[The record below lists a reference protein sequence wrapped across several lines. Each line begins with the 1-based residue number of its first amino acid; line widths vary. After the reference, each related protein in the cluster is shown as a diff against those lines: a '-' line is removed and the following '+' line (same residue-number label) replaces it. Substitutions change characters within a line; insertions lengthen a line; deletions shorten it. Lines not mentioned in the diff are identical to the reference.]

1 MVADADVDAGG
12 VAGEPRLLVQRV
24 YVKDLSFE
32 TPHSP
37 DIFSDI
43 GKLSAEYSCDAKAH
57 LLEDTLYEVVLTITV
72 TSRRGSRTAYI
83 AEVKQAGAFRLL
95 GFSEEEAGRVLR
107 CTCPSILFPYG
118 RELISDLVRRAS
130 FPQFNLAHIDFENW
144 YKRRVETDEQPET
157 M

>member
-1 MVADADVDAGG
+1 MVANADVNPEG
-12 VAGEPRLLVQRV
+12 VADQPRLLIQRI

-37 DIFSDI
+37 DIFSDV

-57 LLEDTLYEVVLTITV
+57 LLEGTLYEVVLTITV
-72 TSRRGSRTAYI
+72 TSRRGSRMAYI

-95 GFSEEEAGRVLR
+95 GFSDEDAGRVLR

-118 RELISDLVRRAS
+118 RELVSDLVRRAS

-144 YKRRVETDEQPET
+144 YKRRVETDEQEEAL
-157 M
+157 